1 MRKNRPD
8 APRTIAQL
16 VALRPAPAAPG
27 AVPADPG
34 HGARHPPADVTG
46 AAPSNVEGQLERVLT
61 SVAFRQVDRLKR
73 FLNFIV
79 SEALAGRGDQ
89 LKEYVIGVQVFDKDS
104 SFDPRADPIVR
115 VQARRLRARLV
126 RYYREE
132 GGADAILIELPKG
145 GYAPVF
151 KPRDAPGGG
160 RRSMA
165 PTLAGQNT
173 IAVQPLADQ
182 SPSHDLGYFCDG
194 LRQEI
199 IHSLAKLEALRVLA
213 IEATDP
219 ATDAAMVLTGGVRKS
234 GDRLRA
240 TVHLVDTAT
249 TSYLWSE
256 SIDAP
261 LGDPFT
267 AQELVASAVVKQLEP
282 RLLDAGQRRGG
293 RRPAE
298 NLAARNLYLQGRY
311 HLNQRTDEGLHKAL
325 DFFEKAI
332 VEDAQFALAHSGLA
346 DAHSLLAHYGVRPPS
361 LVWSQAAS
369 SAASAVMLD
378 GTCAEGRTSLAHVK
392 ATQDWDWH
400 GAEREFQ
407 RAISY
412 DPRYAT
418 AHHWYAMSCLVPLGR
433 LDEALDEMRIAQS
446 LDPVSSIV
454 ARDLALIHAYRRD
467 YEAALEQCDHTIELN
482 PHFSPAYWAL
492 GVIQEQRKDLDEAVA
507 AFQRAIDLS
516 PHSPRMLAGLA
527 RATAL
532 AGRRPLATAALRKL
546 EAIAAQ
552 RYVSPIEFA
561 AVRFALGQPEPGFS
575 WLDKSCEDRA
585 FDVLALKVDP
595 RFEAER
601 HHPRMQAILR
611 LVGLA

>member
-1 MRKNRPD
+1 MTRP
-8 APRTIAQL
+8 RSKIKV
-16 VALRPAPAAPG
+16 VAIRPFPTAAPESG
-27 AVPADPG
+27 DKA
-34 HGARHPPADVTG
+34 ARQQQLDRIIGSVT
-46 AAPSNVEGQLERVLT
+46 
-61 SVAFRQVDRLKR
+61 FRQVDRLKR
-73 FLNFIV
+73 FLSFIV
-79 SEALAGRGDQ
+79 TEALAGRGDQ
-89 LKEYVIGVQVFDKDS
+89 LKEYVIGVQVFDKDT

-132 GGADAILIELPKG
+132 GGGDAQVIELPKG

-151 KPRDAPGGG
+151 KNRDASTAG
-160 RRSMA
+160 RRSIG

-182 SPSHDLGYFCDG
+182 SPGQDLSYFCDG

-199 IHSLAKLEALRVLA
+199 IHSLAKLETLRVFAVQPGTPAATAAAL
-213 IEATDP
+213 EAQ
-219 ATDAAMVLTGGVRKS
+219 AAMLLTGGVRKS
-234 GDRLRA
+234 GDRVRA

-249 TSYLWSE
+249 ASYLWSE
-256 SIDAP
+256 SVDAV
-261 LGDPFT
+261 LGDPFA
-267 AQELVASAVVKQLEP
+267 AQELVAGAVIKKLEP
-282 RLLDAGQRRGG
+282 RLLDTGQRRGA

-311 HLNQRTDEGLHKAL
+311 HLNQRTDEGLYKGL

-332 VEDAQFALAHSGLA
+332 VEDAHFALAHSGLA

-361 LVWSQAAS
+361 QVWAQAAS
-369 SAASAVMLD
+369 SAATAVMLD
-378 GTCAEGRTSLAHVK
+378 GNCAEGRTSLAHVK

-400 GAEREFQ
+400 GAEREFLM
-407 RAISY
+407 AISL

-433 LDEALDEMRIAQS
+433 LDEALEEMRVAQA

-492 GVIQEQRKDLDEAVA
+492 GVIQEQRKDFDEAIA

-516 PHSPRMLAGLA
+516 PHSPRMHAGLG
-527 RATAL
+527 RAMAL
-532 AGRRPLATAALRKL
+532 AGKKAMATASLRKL
-546 EAIAAQ
+546 EGMAAR

-561 AVRFALGQPEPGFS
+561 ALRFALEQRELGFT
-575 WLDKSCEDRA
+575 WLDKACEDRA
-585 FDVLALKVDP
+585 FDVLALRVDP
-595 RFEAER
+595 RFDSER
-601 HHPRMQAILR
+601 HAPRLETVLR
-611 LVGLA
+611 RAGLV

>member
-1 MRKNRPD
+1 MSREHPPQTREPK
-8 APRTIAQL
+8 AKMKV
-16 VALRPAPAAPG
+16 VAIRAVTPAPDTS
-27 AVPADPG
+27 ADTVS
-34 HGARHPPADVTG
+34 RQ
-46 AAPSNVEGQLERVLT
+46 QLERILT
-61 SVAFRQVDRLKR
+61 SVTFRQVDRLKR
-73 FLNFIV
+73 FLGFIV
-79 SEALAGRGDQ
+79 SEALAGRGNQ

-132 GGADAILIELPKG
+132 GGADALMIELPKG

-151 KPRDAPGGG
+151 KNRDASSAG
-160 RRSMA
+160 RRSIG

-182 SPSHDLGYFCDG
+182 SPAHDLGYFCDG

-199 IHSLAKLEALRVLA
+199 IHSLAKLEALRIVA
-213 IEATDP
+213 AP
-219 ATDAAMVLTGGVRKS
+219 ATSAGGEPPAAMVLTGGVRKS
-234 GDRLRA
+234 GDRIRA
-240 TVHLVDTAT
+240 TVHLVDTASA
-249 TSYLWSE
+249 SYLWSE
-256 SIDAP
+256 SVDAT
-261 LGDPFT
+261 LGDPFG
-267 AQELVASAVVKQLEP
+267 AQELVAKAVVNKLEP
-282 RLLDAGQRRGG
+282 RLLDGGQRRGA
-293 RRPAE
+293 RRPTE

-311 HLNQRTDEGLHKAL
+311 HLNQRTDEGLHKGL
-325 DFFEKAI
+325 EFFEKAI

-361 LVWSQAAS
+361 QVWAQAAS
-369 SAASAVMLD
+369 SAAASVMLD
-378 GTCAEGRTSLAHVK
+378 GHCAEGRTSLAHVK

-407 RAISY
+407 MAISL
-412 DPRYAT
+412 DARYAT

-492 GVIQEQRKDLDEAVA
+492 GVIQEQRKDFDEAIA

-516 PHSPRMLAGLA
+516 PHSPRMHAGLG
-527 RATAL
+527 RAMAL
-532 AGRRPLATAALRKL
+532 AGRKVAAATALRRL
-546 EAIAAQ
+546 EGIAAQ

-561 AVRFALGQPEPGFS
+561 ALRFALGQPELALT
-575 WLDKSCEDRA
+575 WLDKACEERA

-595 RFEAER
+595 RFHAER
-601 HHPRMQAILR
+601 NGPRMQAILR
-611 LVGLA
+611 LAGLA

>member
-1 MRKNRPD
+1 MKTPIRRGTGKIKVVPIRPPKV
-8 APRTIAQL
+8 AAQEDSEHS
-16 VALRPAPAAPG
+16 AQQ
-27 AVPADPG
+27 
-34 HGARHPPADVTG
+34 
-46 AAPSNVEGQLERVLT
+46 QLERVLA
-61 SVAFRQVDRLKR
+61 SVTFRQVDRLKR
-73 FLNFIV
+73 FLNFTV

-104 SFDPRADPIVR
+104 TFDPRADPIVR
-115 VQARRLRARLV
+115 VQARRLRARLA

-132 GGADAILIELPKG
+132 GGADAVLIDLPKG
-145 GYAPVF
+145 GYTPVF
-151 KPRDAPGGG
+151 RNREASTGG
-160 RRSMA
+160 RRSMG

-182 SPSHDLGYFCDG
+182 SPAHDLAYFCDG

-199 IHSLAKLEALRVLA
+199 IHSLAKLEALRILA
-213 IEATDP
+213 VPPAATASGGYSAED
-219 ATDAAMVLTGGVRKS
+219 AGHAAMVLTGAVRKS
-234 GDRLRA
+234 GDRVRA
-240 TVHLVDTAT
+240 TIHLVDTAT
-249 TSYLWSE
+249 ASYLWSE
-256 SIDAP
+256 SVDAA
-261 LGDPFT
+261 LADPFA
-267 AQELVASAVVKQLEP
+267 AQELVADAVVKKLEP
-282 RLLDAGQRRGG
+282 RLLDAGQRRGA

-361 LVWSQAAS
+361 LVWAQAAS

-407 RAISY
+407 MAISF

-433 LDEALDEMRIAQS
+433 LDEALEEMRIAQS

-467 YEAALEQCDHTIELN
+467 FEAALEQCDHTIELN

-492 GVIQEQRKDLDEAVA
+492 GMIQEQRKDLDEAIA

-527 RATAL
+527 RAMAL
-532 AGRRPLATAALRKL
+532 AGKKPLALNSLRKL
-546 EAIAAQ
+546 DAIAAQ

-561 AVRFALGQPEPGFS
+561 AVRFALGQRDLGFT

-595 RFEAER
+595 RFEAEK
-601 HHPRMQAILR
+601 HDPRMQAILR
-611 LVGLA
+611 VVGLA

>member
-1 MRKNRPD
+1 MSKIRPF
-8 APRTIAQL
+8 PP
-16 VALRPAPAAPG
+16 PAEQG
-27 AVPADPG
+27 ADS
-34 HGARHPPADVTG
+34 GARH
-46 AAPSNVEGQLERVLT
+46 QLERILG
-61 SVAFRQVDRLKR
+61 SVTFRQVDRLKR
-73 FLNFIV
+73 FLSFIV
-79 SEALAGRGDQ
+79 AEALAGRGHQ

-132 GGADAILIELPKG
+132 GGGDALVIELPKG

-151 KPRDAPGGG
+151 KGREGSAAG

-182 SPSHDLGYFCDG
+182 SPAHDLGYFCEG

-199 IHSLAKLEALRVLA
+199 IHALAKLDALRVV
-213 IEATDP
+213 ATEPAAGAPGADP
-219 ATDAAMVLTGGVRKS
+219 QAAMVLTGGVRKS
-234 GDRLRA
+234 GERVRV
-240 TVHLVDTAT
+240 TVHLVDSATA
-249 TSYLWSE
+249 SYLWSE
-256 SIDAP
+256 SIDAR
-261 LGDPFT
+261 LGDPFA
-267 AQELVASAVVKQLEP
+267 AQELVAGAVVGKIEP
-282 RLLDAGQRRGG
+282 LIEGGQRRGA

-325 DFFEKAI
+325 EFFEKAI
-332 VEDAQFALAHSGLA
+332 VEDAHFALAHSGLA
-346 DAHSLLAHYGVRPPS
+346 DAHSLLGHYGVRPPS
-361 LVWSQAAS
+361 QVWAQAAS
-369 SAASAVMLD
+369 SAAAAVMLD
-378 GTCAEGRTSLAHVK
+378 GNCAEGRTSLAHVK

-407 RAISY
+407 MAISL

-433 LDEALDEMRIAQS
+433 LDEALDEMRVAQS

-492 GVIQEQRKDLDEAVA
+492 GLIQEQRKDLDEAIA

-516 PHSPRMLAGLA
+516 PLSPRMHAGLG
-527 RATAL
+527 RAMAL
-532 AGRRPLATAALRKL
+532 AGKRTAAATALRKL
-546 EAIAAQ
+546 EGMAAH

-561 AVRFALGQPEPGFS
+561 ALRFALEQRELGFT
-575 WLDKSCEDRA
+575 WLDKACEDRA
-585 FDVLALKVDP
+585 FDILALRVDP
-595 RFEAER
+595 RFDSER
-601 HHPRMQAILR
+601 NGPRMQAILR

>member
-1 MRKNRPD
+1 MGRERRPRKIIKVVPIRIPH
-8 APRTIAQL
+8 APTPRDTDQ
-16 VALRPAPAAPG
+16 AA
-27 AVPADPG
+27 
-34 HGARHPPADVTG
+34 RR
-46 AAPSNVEGQLERVLT
+46 QLETVLGSAT
-61 SVAFRQVDRLKR
+61 FRQVDRLKR

-115 VQARRLRARLV
+115 VQARRLRARLG

-132 GGADAILIELPKG
+132 GGSDAVLIELPKG

-151 KPRDAPGGG
+151 KHRDAAAAG
-160 RRSMA
+160 RRSIG

-173 IAVQPLADQ
+173 IAVQAIADQ
-182 SPSHDLGYFCDG
+182 SPAQDLGYFCDG

-199 IHSLAKLEALRVLA
+199 IHGLAKLEALRVLA
-213 IEATDP
+213 FVP
-219 ATDAAMVLTGGVRKS
+219 ASAASSNAGGQAAMMLTGSVRKS
-234 GDRLRA
+234 GDRVRA

-249 TSYLWSE
+249 ESYLWSE
-256 SIDAP
+256 SVDAA
-261 LGDPFT
+261 LGDPFA
-267 AQELVASAVVKQLEP
+267 AQELVAEAVVRKLEP
-282 RLLDAGQRRGG
+282 RLLDAGQRRGA

-325 DFFEKAI
+325 EFFEKAI

-361 LVWSQAAS
+361 LVWAQAAS
-369 SAASAVMLD
+369 SAAAAVMLD
-378 GTCAEGRTSLAHVK
+378 GNCAEGRTSLAHVK
-392 ATQDWDWH
+392 ATQDWDWR

-407 RAISY
+407 MAISL
-412 DPRYAT
+412 DARYAT

-433 LDEALDEMRIAQS
+433 LDEAREEMRIAQS

-467 YEAALEQCDHTIELN
+467 FEAALEQCDHTIELN

-492 GVIQEQRKDLDEAVA
+492 GVIQEHRKDLDEAIA

-516 PHSPRMLAGLA
+516 PHSPRMHAGLG
-527 RATAL
+527 RALAL
-532 AGRRPLATAALRKL
+532 AGKKPLGIASLRKL
-546 EAIAAQ
+546 ESIAAQ

-561 AVRFALGQPEPGFS
+561 AVRFALGQRDAGFS
-575 WLDKSCEDRA
+575 WLDRACEDRA

-595 RFEAER
+595 RFESER
-601 HHPRMQAILR
+601 QDPQMQAILR
-611 LVGLA
+611 LVGLG

>member
-1 MRKNRPD
+1 
-8 APRTIAQL
+8 
-16 VALRPAPAAPG
+16 
-27 AVPADPG
+27 
-34 HGARHPPADVTG
+34 
-46 AAPSNVEGQLERVLT
+46 
-61 SVAFRQVDRLKR
+61 
-73 FLNFIV
+73 
-79 SEALAGRGDQ
+79 
-89 LKEYVIGVQVFDKDS
+89 
-104 SFDPRADPIVR
+104 
-115 VQARRLRARLV
+115 
-126 RYYREE
+126 
-132 GGADAILIELPKG
+132 
-145 GYAPVF
+145 
-151 KPRDAPGGG
+151 
-160 RRSMA
+160 
-165 PTLAGQNT
+165 
-173 IAVQPLADQ
+173 
-182 SPSHDLGYFCDG
+182 
-194 LRQEI
+194 
-199 IHSLAKLEALRVLA
+199 VLA

-412 DPRYAT
+412 APRSAT
-418 AHHWYAMSCLVPLGR
+418 AHHGSAMSCR
-433 LDEALDEMRIAQS
+433 
-446 LDPVSSIV
+446 DPVSSIV

-532 AGRRPLATAALRKL
+532 AGRKPLATAALRKL

>member
-1 MRKNRPD
+1 MIKVVPIRSPK
-8 APRTIAQL
+8 IAAQE
-16 VALRPAPAAPG
+16 
-27 AVPADPG
+27 DSE
-34 HGARHPPADVTG
+34 
-46 AAPSNVEGQLERVLT
+46 PSAQQQLERVLG
-61 SVAFRQVDRLKR
+61 SVTFRQVDRLKR
-73 FLNFIV
+73 FLKFTV

-115 VQARRLRARLV
+115 VQARRLRARLA

-132 GGADAILIELPKG
+132 GGADAVLIDLPKG
-145 GYAPVF
+145 GYTPVF
-151 KPRDAPGGG
+151 KTREAAPGG

-173 IAVQPLADQ
+173 IAVQAIADQ
-182 SPSHDLGYFCDG
+182 SPAHDLGYFCDG

-213 IEATDP
+213 VPP
-219 ATDAAMVLTGGVRKS
+219 AAASGGGYAAEHAGHAAMVLTGSVRKS
-234 GDRLRA
+234 GERVRA

-249 TSYLWSE
+249 ASYLWSE

-261 LGDPFT
+261 LGDAFA
-267 AQELVASAVVKQLEP
+267 AQELVADAVVKKLEP
-282 RLLDAGQRRGG
+282 RLLDAGQRRGA

-361 LVWSQAAS
+361 LVWAQAAS

-378 GTCAEGRTSLAHVK
+378 GSSAEGRTSLAHVK

-407 RAISY
+407 MAISF

-433 LDEALDEMRIAQS
+433 LDDALEEMRIAQS

-467 YEAALEQCDHTIELN
+467 FDSALEQCDHAIELN

-492 GVIQEQRKDLDEAVA
+492 GMIQEQRKDLDEAVA

-527 RATAL
+527 RAMAL
-532 AGRRPLATAALRKL
+532 AGKKPLALNLLRKL
-546 EAIAAQ
+546 DAIAAQ

-561 AVRFALGQPEPGFS
+561 AVRFALGQREPGYT
-575 WLDKSCEDRA
+575 WLGKSCADRA

-595 RFEAER
+595 RFDAEK
-601 HHPRMQAILR
+601 HDPRMQAILR
-611 LVGLA
+611 VAGLG

>member
-1 MRKNRPD
+1 MKP
-8 APRTIAQL
+8 PRGRTPPISRADTTK
-16 VALRPAPAAPG
+16 VVPIRTAAAPAG
-27 AVPADPG
+27 AES
-34 HGARHPPADVTG
+34 GAREQLQRVVTG
-46 AAPSNVEGQLERVLT
+46 VT
-61 SVAFRQVDRLKR
+61 FRQVDRLKR

-79 SEALAGRGDQ
+79 SESLAGRGDQ

-132 GGADAILIELPKG
+132 GGADPILIELPKG

-151 KPRDAPGGG
+151 RNRDASGTG
-160 RRSMA
+160 RRSMG

-173 IAVQPLADQ
+173 LAVQPLADQ
-182 SPSHDLGYFCDG
+182 SPAQDLGYFCDG

-199 IHSLAKLEALRVLA
+199 IHGLAKLEALRVLA
-213 IEATDP
+213 VAP
-219 ATDAAMVLTGGVRKS
+219 APAPGGGLAAEHIAQAAMVLTGGVRKS
-234 GDRLRA
+234 GDRVRA

-249 TSYLWSE
+249 ASYLWSE
-256 SIDAP
+256 SVDAT
-261 LGDPFT
+261 LGDPFA
-267 AQELVASAVVKQLEP
+267 AQELVAAAVVKKLEP
-282 RLLDAGQRRGG
+282 RLLDAGQRRGA

-332 VEDAQFALAHSGLA
+332 VEDAHFALAHSGLA

-361 LVWSQAAS
+361 LVWAQAAS

-378 GTCAEGRTSLAHVK
+378 GTSAEGRTSLAHVK
-392 ATQDWDWH
+392 ATQDWDWQ

-407 RAISY
+407 LAISF

-467 YEAALEQCDHTIELN
+467 FEAALEQCDHTIELN

-492 GVIQEQRKDLDEAVA
+492 GVIQEQRKDLDEAIA

-527 RATAL
+527 RAMAL
-532 AGRRPLATAALRKL
+532 AGKKSLALQSLRKL
-546 EAIAAQ
+546 DAIAAQ

-561 AVRFALGQPEPGFS
+561 AVRFAFGQRDHGFS
-575 WLDKSCEDRA
+575 WLDKTCEDRA
-585 FDVLALKVDP
+585 FDVLALRVDP
-595 RFEAER
+595 RFDAEK
-601 HHPRMQAILR
+601 HDPRMQSILR
-611 LVGLA
+611 VVGLV